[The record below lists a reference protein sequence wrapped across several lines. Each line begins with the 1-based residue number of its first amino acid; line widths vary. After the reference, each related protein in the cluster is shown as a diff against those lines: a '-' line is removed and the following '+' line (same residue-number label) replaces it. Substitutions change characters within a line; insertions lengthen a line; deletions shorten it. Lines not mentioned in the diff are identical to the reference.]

1 MKLLS
6 LKLDEEIFLEMESIL
21 EQKDQPRNRY
31 INDAVQHFN
40 RLNKRNILSKQLA
53 IESRMVAEESMSVLS
68 EFESLEDE
76 DQAI

>member
-6 LKLDEEIFLEMESIL
+6 LKLDEEIFLEMETIL

-31 INDAVQHFN
+31 INAAVQHYN
-40 RLNKRNILSKQLA
+40 QLNKRNILSKQLA
-53 IESRMVAEESMSVLS
+53 MESQLVAEDSMKVLS
-68 EFESLEDE
+68 EFENLEDE

>member
-40 RLNKRNILSKQLA
+40 RLNKRNILLRQLA
-53 IESRMVAEESMSVLS
+53 AESRLVAEESMNVLS